1 MNLKIKIIIRSI
13 CSAILASVFLVIAGL
28 ATAEDT
34 KSKGKS
40 PEPANADI
48 GKERMERAEN
58 DKAAKEKEAT
68 KHKKEL
74 SDLDA
79 KEYAALHEK
88 FRREREQRQ
97 AIEKEKAQKD
107 GDKSSE

>member
-1 MNLKIKIIIRSI
+1 MNLKIKIVTRSI
-13 CSAILASVFLVIAGL
+13 CSAIVASAFLVIAGL

-34 KSKGKS
+34 KSKSKS

-48 GKERMERAEN
+48 GEERMERAEKE
-58 DKAAKEKEAT
+58 KAAKEKEAL

-74 SDLDA
+74 SDFDA

-88 FRREREQRQ
+88 FRRELEQRQ

-107 GDKSSE
+107 SDKSSK